1 MTNNVVLMK
10 TFDTQKDINKSVK
23 EIMSLINY
31 DFKDKIYNVDIKPN
45 LCYYW
50 DYSTGYT
57 TDPKIVKGIINFL
70 IEKYGNNINIR
81 IVESDATAMRTK
93 HVFKMLGYEKL
104 FKEENVRL
112 INLSEEKIVEKK
124 VEIYDKEVTLQIS
137 ETLLQTDLFINVPKM
152 KIMRDVYITCALKN
166 IFGCIT
172 KRRKITYHK
181 YLNETIVAI
190 NSILHPHINI
200 VDGIYALSQTP
211 VKLNLLMGSVDPF
224 SIDWVAAKIMGY
236 DPRKIKYL
244 KIAMNENLGNPEDIR
259 IIGEN
264 IDNFRSL
271 FSTDNSL
278 LSKVSFNTLF
288 RLLKIYAK
296 ITGDV
301 IPPVLEGI

>member
-1 MTNNVVLMK
+1 MTNSVVLMK

-104 FKEENVRL
+104 FIEENVRL
-112 INLSEEKIVEKK
+112 INLSEDKIVEKK
-124 VEIYDKEVTLQIS
+124 VEIYDKEVTLQIP
-137 ETLLQTDLFINVPKM
+137 ETLLQTELFINVPKM

-166 IFGCIT
+166 IFGCIA

-181 YLNETIVAI
+181 YLDETIVAI

-244 KIAMNENLGNPEDIR
+244 KIAMNENLGNPEDIK

-271 FSTDNSL
+271 FSTDSSL

>member
-23 EIMSLINY
+23 EIMSSINY

-112 INLSEEKIVEKK
+112 INLSEDKIVEKK
-124 VEIYDKEVTLQIS
+124 VEIYDKEVSLQIP

-166 IFGCIT
+166 IFGCIA

-200 VDGIYALSQTP
+200 VDGIYALGQTP

-224 SIDWVAAKIMGY
+224 SIDWVASKIMGY

-259 IIGEN
+259 IIGAN

>member
-23 EIMSLINY
+23 EIMSSINY

-224 SIDWVAAKIMGY
+224 SIDWVASKIMGY

-259 IIGEN
+259 IIGAN